1 MTNFS
6 IPARLERARLIL
18 SAATSNIE
26 LQDRL
31 IQLGYDADALQSG
44 QHLYEECLAA
54 RAATH
59 STRGDKR
66 GSTAT
71 ASKLQERVDAQCK
84 TLRRIARTIFKDDID
99 AQQTLGLQVR
109 GRAGTAPTAVATPTA
124 DIPEDPA
131 KRTRRQSSKSRAAFL
146 DNARVLYN
154 NALTHPEILAELE
167 KVGYPRARLERE
179 RADLF
184 ALETADATQ
193 EQHKAT
199 SKATTIQQRARL
211 AELQAWVARFT
222 GIVVPALHDRPDLL
236 QMMSLGKKSR
246 Q

>member
-1 MTNFS
+1 MTIPS

-18 SAATSNIE
+18 SAATSNVE

-31 IQLGYDADALQSG
+31 IQLGYDSNALQSG
-44 QHLYEECLAA
+44 QHLYEECLAI

-59 STRGDKR
+59 SARGDKR

-71 ASKLQERVDAQCK
+71 ANELQERVNRQYV
-84 TLRRIARTIFKDDID
+84 TLSRIARTIFNHDID
-99 AQQTLGLQVR
+99 AKQTLGLHLKRRV
-109 GRAGTAPTAVATPTA
+109 GGLSTSAEELAPDAPTTLP
-124 DIPEDPA
+124 
-131 KRTRRQSSKSRAAFL
+131 KRIRKQGSNSRTAFL
-146 DNARVLYN
+146 DRARVLYN

-167 KVGYPRARLERE
+167 KVGYPRTRLERE
-179 RADLF
+179 RADLL

-199 SKATTIQQRARL
+199 SKATTTEQRARL

-246 Q
+246 